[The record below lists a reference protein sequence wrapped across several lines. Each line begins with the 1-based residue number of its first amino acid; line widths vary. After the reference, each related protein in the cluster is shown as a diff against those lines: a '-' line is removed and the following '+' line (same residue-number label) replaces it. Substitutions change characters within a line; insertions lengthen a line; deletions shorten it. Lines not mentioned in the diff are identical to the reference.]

1 MARITWRDPLRYRC
15 ISIQNC
21 SISALIFFFSVLH
34 FSFASYSFEIIFED
48 LYRVPLALL
57 ACQVYIVLYI
67 VSTYDYRAWIIAAS
81 WKGIILL
88 SFRFPNKVSRVSS
101 VRSFAIFSPIPSQVV
116 PNYVAVALYF
126 VSLSISV
133 HPRSSLSIRVYID
146 RGHDH
151 WESKPPFRSLHM

>member
-1 MARITWRDPLRYRC
+1 MVRSFALPLYLHPKLLDLRSY
-15 ISIQNC
+15 
-21 SISALIFFFSVLH
+21 LFFSAH
-34 FSFASYSFEIIFED
+34 FSFVSYSFEIIFED
-48 LYRVPLALL
+48 LYHIPLALL

-67 VSTYDYRAWIIAAS
+67 VSTYDYRAWIIAVS

-88 SFRFPNKVSRVSS
+88 PFRLPNKVSRVSS
-101 VRSFAIFSPIPSQVV
+101 VQSFAIFSPIPSQVV

-126 VSLSISV
+126 VSLSIFV

-151 WESKPPFRSLHM
+151 WESKPPFRSLHIII